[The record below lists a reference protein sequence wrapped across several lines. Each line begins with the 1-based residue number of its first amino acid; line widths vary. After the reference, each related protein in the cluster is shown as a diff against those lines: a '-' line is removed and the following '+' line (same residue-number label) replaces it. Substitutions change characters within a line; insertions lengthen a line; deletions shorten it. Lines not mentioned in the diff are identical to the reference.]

1 MDSIADL
8 DHALHQAK
16 TARRDGHLSER
27 EFYRT
32 LLDLSATLLS
42 LLQRELADREVVMAA
57 HQVRRQIPLLLVMLE
72 EQIALFQA
80 RQV

>member
-57 HQVRRQIPLLLVMLE
+57 QQVRRQIPLLLVMLE

>member
-1 MDSIADL
+1 
-8 DHALHQAK
+8 
-16 TARRDGHLSER
+16 
-27 EFYRT
+27 
-32 LLDLSATLLS
+32 LLS
-42 LLQRELADREVVMAA
+42 LLQRELANREVVMAA